1 MKTTI
6 IKVQFHN
13 PVDGS
18 CEWHFTSLAAI
29 FDRFSPAQIGCS
41 LRTLWDN
48 GIAVGSPK
56 ATRNCIISRHPLF
69 SKPQSNTKNRLSGNY
84 SM

>member
-1 MKTTI
+1 MEKSV

-18 CEWHFTSLAAI
+18 CEWYFTSLAAI
-29 FDRFSPAQIGCS
+29 FDRFSPAQIGCA

-48 GIAVGSPK
+48 GVPVGSPK
-56 ATRNCIISRHPLF
+56 ATRSCVISRHPLF
-69 SKPQSNTKNRLSGNY
+69 SKPQNNQKKS
-84 SM
+84 